1 MTGMIQGGWE
11 YVVLAYGLTVT
22 VLVVYGVSME
32 LRLKKEKKR

>member
-22 VLVVYGVSME
+22 VLVVFGVSME
-32 LRLKKEKKR
+32 LRLKKEKR